1 MLGSVKHS
9 EAVKC
14 LGLSFSPLVFRGVL
28 VPEWQQSLPR
38 SLRASSGDK
47 DSPIHP
53 SIPLPS
59 LLSSLASLL
68 FPQNHFSCMLALC
81 SPYIAKSELLSPPAY
96 PFCLLSQPSVNHTCS
111 LDGQSYSGW
120 HFWELL
126 SLLMFLKFLSL
137 LFLAQKSS
145 SYYFNSTWQIS
156 VPSFHKADISS
167 LEKGWFLFHP
177 IHQLLF

>member
-1 MLGSVKHS
+1 MSWPLIFCFGVPWCFGPWMT
-9 EAVKC
+9 AVTSKISQGQ
-14 LGLSFSPLVFRGVL
+14 LWGQRLSH
-28 VPEWQQSLPR
+28 
-38 SLRASSGDK
+38 
-47 DSPIHP
+47 HP

-96 PFCLLSQPSVNHTCS
+96 PFCLLSEPSVNHTCS
-111 LDGQSYSGW
+111 LAGQSYSGW
-120 HFWELL
+120 HFCELL
-126 SLLMFLKFLSL
+126 SLLMFLKFSSL

-156 VPSFHKADISS
+156 IPSFNKANISS